1 MAEDHLEKIIEKYRN
16 NEEALT
22 QLLLE
27 IKKEFNG
34 IPKKAIQKISKQLN
48 IPVAEINRVQ
58 ENIGIEQEFLKGTKD
73 ENLGVCSDLF
83 SAKSGLNG
91 QDGGVVTA
99 LLIAGLRK
107 KLFEAAIVVQRKDG
121 YNAEAVISED
131 ADEVMAARG
140 TKYLKVSIISKLREL
155 ASQGKRRIAIVCTPC
170 EARAARKMQQT
181 LKQKFSDLEITII
194 GLFCFE
200 AFNPA
205 KLKEEIKRLLD
216 VDLDKAEKTQIRKGK
231 FTAHIEGQEYS
242 CKVKELNNAAEKACH
257 YCDDFT
263 SKLADISVG
272 SVGSQ
277 NGYSTV
283 IVRSDKGK
291 KLLENL
297 DAAKAGVEKEEIIK
311 LSKFKAERAKKSF
324 ANLKNQQ

>member
-1 MAEDHLEKIIEKYRN
+1 LVEQKMAEDYKAQDEKK
-16 NEEALT
+16 
-22 QLLLE
+22 
-27 IKKEFNG
+27 
-34 IPKKAIQKISKQLN
+34 
-48 IPVAEINRVQ
+48 
-58 ENIGIEQEFLKGTKD
+58 IEQEFLKGTKD
-73 ENLGVCSDLF
+73 QNLGVYTDIF
-83 SAKSGLNG
+83 SAKTGIDG
-91 QDGGVVTA
+91 QDGGAVTS
-99 LLIAGLRK
+99 LLIKGLNDGT
-107 KLFEAAIVVQRKDG
+107 FDAVIVVQRREG
-121 YNAEAVISED
+121 YSAEAVATENP
-131 ADEVMAARG
+131 DEVMAARG

-205 KLKEEIKRLLD
+205 KLKEEITRLLD